1 MGNSCLHTLYIWYI
15 SINLNLYT
23 KFFQERSV
31 IMIKKLRFTILIL
44 LSIAIGSAVYLHH
57 HNRLAKYSPEL
68 DRLIVDLD
76 RQVSVA
82 WEATS
87 RLRTIMTETAPKLFP
102 LEKLQKY
109 IPKSDA
115 PERFPKPSTRGS
127 TIAASGISAPR
138 SPMTGA
144 LGLKPLNDN
153 PHRSAD
159 GHVVDAAA
167 CRQASTRQD
176 GGSHE
181 RDAQAR
187 FDIRISLQGP

>member
-1 MGNSCLHTLYIWYI
+1 
-15 SINLNLYT
+15 
-23 KFFQERSV
+23 
-31 IMIKKLRFTILIL
+31 MIKKLRFTILIL

-115 PERFPKPSTRGS
+115 PEHTPS
-127 TIAASGISAPR
+127 R
-138 SPMTGA
+138 SEIGWT
-144 LGLKPLNDN
+144 
-153 PHRSAD
+153 AD
-159 GHVVDAAA
+159 GDATPDPLRQIEPLPETIYTWVDNRGIRHFSTTKPHDRRIVVETFK
-167 CRQASTRQD
+167 R
-176 GGSHE
+176 
-181 RDAQAR
+181 
-187 FDIRISLQGP
+187 